1 MLDKQDMEKQ
11 VESNKIDDALSLD
24 RSRYWNGYYSEC
36 NLPSIPSQFAVFV
49 LNENPSAET
58 IIDIGCGTGR
68 DSLFFSRQGLFCI
81 GVDGSESAIEHC
93 SLTASSNAISNAEF
107 LRGDLNDA
115 RLIEDINR
123 ILDHKKIEGPVVIYA
138 RFLVHAI
145 TDDEEKSLID
155 LADSLLRDRGGSVA
169 LEFRTERDKLQ
180 PKVTG
185 THFRRYVDPV
195 HFFTRAQKNGF
206 EVDYFVEGFGF
217 AKYKQDDAHVA
228 RFILKRVG

>member
-1 MLDKQDMEKQ
+1 MESIK
-11 VESNKIDDALSLD
+11 SDDALSLE
-24 RSRYWNGYYSEC
+24 RGRYWNGYYSEC

-49 LNENPSAET
+49 LNENPNAEV

-93 SLTASSNAISNAEF
+93 NMKASSHAISNAEF
-107 LRGDLNDA
+107 LIGDLSDT
-115 RLIEDINR
+115 RLSGDINR
-123 ILDHKKIEGPVVIYA
+123 VLENKRIQGPVIVYA
-138 RFLVHAI
+138 RFLIHAI
-145 TDDEEKSLID
+145 TDEEERSLID
-155 LADSLLRDRGGSVA
+155 LADSLLCDRDGSVA
-169 LEFRTERDKLQ
+169 LEFRTERDRLQ
-180 PKVTG
+180 PKATG

-228 RFILKRVG
+228 RFILKKTS